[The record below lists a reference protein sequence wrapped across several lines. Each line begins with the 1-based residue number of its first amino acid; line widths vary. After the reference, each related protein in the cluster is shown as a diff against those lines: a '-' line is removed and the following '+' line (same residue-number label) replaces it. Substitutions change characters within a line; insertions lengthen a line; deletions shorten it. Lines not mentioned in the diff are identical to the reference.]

1 MHAVFKSTCTTG
13 PNVKIIFLQAD
24 LVAKSLADYLK
35 RHPDKLVVQTS
46 SKFITAGDPMK
57 VMQKAA

>member
-1 MHAVFKSTCTTG
+1 MHAVFKSTWTTG

-35 RHPDKLVVQTS
+35 WHPDTLVVQTS
-46 SKFITAGDPMK
+46 RKFITTDYSIK
-57 VMQKAA
+57 VTQRAA